1 MKTLLILLT
10 VTVVLLACNAV
21 TEPAPEDPLVP
32 TGVMQFVENTY
43 KDPHHM
49 VFTEILSSKIWNLEL
64 KSQAKK
70 YSLIMGPKNI
80 KVAYRR
86 MATEMPDSLRHLL
99 DTSVIAGGTLSDF
112 KKQEFISFSELSYEK
127 TYLANY
133 MWKGKTYL
141 LKWGAAFGGGQKGV
155 YDIEMVPVIFKFP
168 TAELND
174 LPLALQQYFQEKGF
188 EFIRATVFC

>member
-86 MATEMPDSLRHLL
+86 MATEVPDSLRHLL
-99 DTSVIAGGTLSDF
+99 DTSVIAGGTFSDF
-112 KKQEFISFSELSYEK
+112 KEQEFISFSELSYEK
-127 TYLANY
+127 TGIATFCWRNLLGNIFFHRPGESSIPQTPWNLYLIDVLEAPQVNI
-133 MWKGKTYL
+133 GLDL
-141 LKWGAAFGGGQKGV
+141 LLRFSPSGSFFLV
-155 YDIEMVPVIFKFP
+155 
-168 TAELND
+168 
-174 LPLALQQYFQEKGF
+174 
-188 EFIRATVFC
+188 